1 MKTIFSSQ
9 IKPEQRTWYIT
20 DASGKVLGRL
30 ATDIATALRGRRKPD
45 WSNHMD
51 NGDFVV
57 VTNCAKIAVTGNKL
71 EGKEYISHSKYPG
84 SLKRVP
90 LKTMLAK
97 DPCDVVYRAVEGMV
111 SRTKLKP
118 MIMRRLKLFAG
129 AEHPHADKNP
139 VAL

>member
-1 MKTIFSSQ
+1 MKTIFPSQ
-9 IKPEQRTWYIT
+9 ITPEQRTWYHV
-20 DASGKVLGRL
+20 DASGKILGRL
-30 ATDIATALRGRRKPD
+30 ATDIAVALRGRRRAD
-45 WSNHMD
+45 WTNHLD
-51 NGDFVV
+51 NGDYVV
-57 VTNCAKIAVTGNKL
+57 VTNCAQIAVTGNKL

-90 LKTMLAK
+90 LKEMMAK

-118 MIMRRLKLFAG
+118 SIMRRLKLFSG
-129 AEHPHADKNP
+129 AQHIHADKNP